1 MKTAVATLLALVL
14 IGGLGAYAL
23 QLRAENE
30 LLRASTPKVIAQERS
45 GKLPFLNVAKV
56 LDLDKH
62 YIVDM
67 SDLRSAIVAEQK
79 KHPLKSYVYFNYL
92 NSGSWIGL
100 NEREAFYAASTIKIP
115 LAMAAYKAV
124 DEGKMSLTDSYELQP
139 ADLDQNFGTLYQRG
153 PGTRLTLAD
162 YLRIMLTES
171 DNTARNG
178 IYGLFNLIGVSDP
191 LQDVYAN
198 LGWDFLPGIVSG
210 SDQTTQQDY
219 SEISVKV
226 LSNMFLALYNATY
239 VSPDD
244 SNQILSYL
252 SQTPFHNQIDAG
264 VPDGVPVAH
273 KVGIAVDRG
282 TYSDCGIVYAPNRNY
297 LLCVGVEGASEQQ
310 ADALIAG
317 ISKVTYDYVI
327 GH

>member
-1 MKTAVATLLALVL
+1 MKTAFAMLVALGIIAS
-14 IGGLGAYAL
+14 LGAYAL

-30 LLRASTPKVIAQERS
+30 LLRSATPKVIAQERS

-67 SDLRSAIVAEQK
+67 SDLRTAIVAEQK
-79 KHPLKSYVYFNYL
+79 KHTLKSYVYFNYL

-124 DEGKMSLTDSYELQP
+124 DEGKMALTDTYELQP
-139 ADLDQNFGTLYQRG
+139 ADLDQNFGTLFQKG
-153 PGTRLTLAD
+153 PGTKLTLSD
-162 YLRIMLTES
+162 YLGIMLRQS

-178 IYGLFNLIGVSDP
+178 IYGLFNNIGVSDP

-210 SDQTTQQDY
+210 SDSPTQDY

-239 VSPDD
+239 VSPED

-252 SQTPFHNQIDAG
+252 AETPFDSQIDAG

-297 LLCVGVEGASEQQ
+297 LLCVGVEGASEKE
-310 ADALIAG
+310 ADELISG

-327 GH
+327 SH